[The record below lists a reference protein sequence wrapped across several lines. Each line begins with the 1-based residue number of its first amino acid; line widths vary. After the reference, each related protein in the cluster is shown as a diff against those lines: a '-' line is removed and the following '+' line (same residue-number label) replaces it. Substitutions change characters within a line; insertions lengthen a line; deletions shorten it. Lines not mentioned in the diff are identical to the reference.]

1 MPDSVRNRSPPR
13 GRTKGRSVAQARRG
27 ITPGTG
33 SCGEE
38 QRAPGDGLPRGI
50 ADTAPTAPEEA
61 GIAETNAGRRIG
73 ITISEDDG
81 GGRSQIPTTGRE
93 HGGISQQV
101 AGSGRSAGHRSA
113 TADFAAAGEGSP
125 DWRQHDYPAPFDS
138 DFTIRAGFERIAGN
152 VFRRHRIKAEP
163 RLSFAFG
170 ESSPPPAEC
179 LASSPTI
186 GRPLT
191 LPPSAIS

>member
-1 MPDSVRNRSPPR
+1 MPDSVRNRSPPG

-50 ADTAPTAPEEA
+50 ADTAPTAPEDA

-73 ITISEDDG
+73 ITISEDGG

-93 HGGISQQV
+93 PGGVSKQV
-101 AGSGRSAGHRSA
+101 AGSSGGARHRRA
-113 TADFAAAGEGSP
+113 TADPPFAGQRS
-125 DWRQHDYPAPFDS
+125 
-138 DFTIRAGFERIAGN
+138 
-152 VFRRHRIKAEP
+152 V
-163 RLSFAFG
+163 
-170 ESSPPPAEC
+170 
-179 LASSPTI
+179 
-186 GRPLT
+186 
-191 LPPSAIS
+191 